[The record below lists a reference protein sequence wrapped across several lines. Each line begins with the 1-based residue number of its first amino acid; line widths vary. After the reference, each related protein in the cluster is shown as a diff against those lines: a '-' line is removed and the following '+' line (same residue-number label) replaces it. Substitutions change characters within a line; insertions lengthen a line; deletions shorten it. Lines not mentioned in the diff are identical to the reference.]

1 MVELMCNGTFED
13 KDPHKAM
20 EYHGFFNNL
29 TTTKSDDWFDLIQ
42 VLASKTTC
50 ICILLPLEI
59 LLWLRWKLTFL
70 LQTESRCQFCKSIFK
85 ICHAL
90 SKLSIDC
97 LLLFNECMQCFLKIS
112 SRRWSI
118 RRCISMRILEIILCL
133 KWWLWSLCIITITL
147 PTKIWVI
154 LLRCRGRTN

>member
-90 SKLSIDC
+90 SKLSVDC
-97 LLLFNECMQCFLKIS
+97 LLLFHECMQCFM
-112 SRRWSI
+112 WSL
-118 RRCISMRILEIILCL
+118 SVLTRIFSLFS
-133 KWWLWSLCIITITL
+133 LWSDWLSSSAIFSENDEDTL
-147 PTKIWVI
+147 QSLPLNVRDQTLMNV
-154 LLRCRGRTN
+154 